1 LRGQEK
7 FAGEGAFGGT
17 VSESLFGGDP
27 DYIGIIVFE
36 RDVREDEVTGASV
49 ETFRIGEIFTDGMI
63 GKMAGAGKD
72 ALLDYPGIGTHL
84 EHFEIVIGFKHQ
96 AIRIAE
102 MYFDQFGHVAE
113 IGDDG
118 HLDATSA
125 KREANR
131 ICGIVRNGK
140 GMHVNIANGEML
152 PGMYGFDAPQTLF
165 EAIGKNLLQR
175 IKGWLGH
182 VERGFVKSEHLGK
195 AVAVIGML
203 VGDEN
208 PVELIESD
216 IAGSEACERFAFAES
231 AIDEEASALRFK
243 QRDVARTAGSQNG
256 NAQADRSFSEKFVA
270 AKPVHQPPGK
280 FLG

>member
-1 LRGQEK
+1 M
-7 FAGEGAFGGT
+7 FGGN
-17 VSESLFGGDP
+17 F
-27 DYIGIIVFE
+27 DYIGVIVFL
-36 RDVREDEVTGASV
+36 RDVREDEVTGARV
-49 ETFRIGEIFTDGMI
+49 ETLRIGKIFADGMI
-63 GKMAGAGKD
+63 GKMTCAGKY
-72 ALLDYPGIGTHL
+72 ALLDYPGIRTYL
-84 EHFEIVIGFKHQ
+84 QHFQIVIGFKHQ

-118 HLDATSA
+118 HLEATSA

-152 PGMYGFDAPQTLF
+152 PGMHGFDATQTLF

-216 IAGSEACERFAFAES
+216 IASSEACERFAFAES
-231 AIDEEASALRFK
+231 AIDEEASARSFE
-243 QRDVARTAGSQNG
+243 QRDVAGTAGSQDG
-256 NAQADRSFSEKFVA
+256 DA
-270 AKPVHQPPGK
+270 
-280 FLG
+280 